1 MKFVHIADMHFDTP
15 FTTLSSKGN
24 FGKIRRLDQREIFK
38 KIIEYI
44 KENNILYFFIS
55 GDFYEHDY
63 IRKTTIEYINE
74 LFQTIPETKIFITPG
89 NHDPYLKNSMYYN
102 FEWSENVKIFSSQ
115 IEKIETKDADIYGVG
130 FDDFYCTNLGI
141 ENIKIENKDK
151 INILITHGALNASE
165 KSQLSY
171 NPISKNKLKEIGFDY
186 VALGHIHKLD
196 YNTEKNQR
204 IVYPGSTISMGFDEL
219 GPHGFITGN
228 IEKENIQLSF
238 IPIDNKEFKEEEID
252 ISNFNDIDELIE
264 KINNISLEENN
275 FYKIIFIGKRKF
287 EINIL
292 ELYKLINQKNI
303 IKIKDKS
310 RPDFNLKNMINQNTL
325 KGIFIEEILKEIE
338 LQNYT
343 QEEIDK
349 IIEIGLSVLDK

>member
-15 FTTLSSKGN
+15 FITLSSKGN

-38 KIIEYI
+38 NIIEYI
-44 KENNILYFFIS
+44 KENNIFYFFIS

-63 IRKTTIEYINE
+63 IRKTTIKYINE

-102 FEWSENVKIFSSQ
+102 FEWSENVKIFTSK
-115 IEKIETKDADIYGVG
+115 IERIETKDADIYGVG
-130 FDDFYCTNLGI
+130 FNDFSCTNLGI
-141 ENIKIENKDK
+141 ENIKIENKNK
-151 INILITHGALNASE
+151 INILITHGSLNASD
-165 KSQLSY
+165 KLQLQY

-196 YNTEKNQR
+196 YNTEENQR

-219 GPHGFITGN
+219 GKHGFITGN

-238 IPIDNKEFKEEEID
+238 IPIDNKEFKEQELD
-252 ISNFNDIDELIE
+252 ITNVNDSDELIE
-264 KINNISLEENN
+264 KINNMELYEDN
-275 FYKIIFIGKRKF
+275 FYKLILLGKRKF

-292 ELYKLINQKNI
+292 ELLKLINKKNI
-303 IKIKDKS
+303 IKIKDKTS
-310 RPDFNLKNMINQNTL
+310 PDFNLENMVNNNTL
-325 KGIFIEEILKEIE
+325 KGIFIQEILNEIK

-349 IIEIGLSVLDK
+349 IIEIGLSVLDY